1 MTIEQMME
9 KKREMG
15 FSCEELSKI
24 SGVPLATVQKIFSG
38 MTRSP
43 RRKTIVKL
51 EEAFYKSSG
60 SEQGGV
66 RYPEYD
72 QELLLSAGEGAV
84 EYGKK
89 DLFDKSDNSHTVEEY
104 LSLPD
109 DMRVELI
116 DGTFYEMYSPTYEHQ
131 EILMSIAMELRTF
144 VKKNNGKCKV
154 LPAPFDIQLN
164 KDNKTMVQPDVVVIC
179 EKDRINKN
187 RGYGAPD
194 MVVEILSPSTTR
206 KDWGIKLA
214 KYLEAG
220 VREYWIVDPK
230 NRIIVVYFDEAE
242 DSVFPTIYNFDS
254 QVPVHIWDGKC
265 KVDFSKIDTEL

>member
-15 FSCEELSKI
+15 FSCEELSKL

-38 MTRSP
+38 MTKSP

-51 EEAFYKSSG
+51 EEAFYKCSG
-60 SEQGGV
+60 HDSA
-66 RYPEYD
+66 RYPADD
-72 QELLLSAGEGAV
+72 QDLLLSVGEGAV

-89 DLFDKSDNSHTVEEY
+89 DLFDKSDKSHTVEEY

-131 EILMSIAMELRTF
+131 EILSVIFMTLRNF
-144 VKKNNGKCKV
+144 VDKNKGKCKV

-220 VREYWIVDPK
+220 VREYWIVDPVK
-230 NRIIVVYFDEAE
+230 SIIVVFYSEN
-242 DSVFPTIYNFDS
+242 DSIGPEIYNFDS

>member
-60 SEQGGV
+60 YEQGGV

-220 VREYWIVDPK
+220 VREYWIVDPLK
-230 NRIIVVYFDEAE
+230 RIIVVFYCEN
-242 DSVFPTIYNFDS
+242 DSVGPEIYNFDS